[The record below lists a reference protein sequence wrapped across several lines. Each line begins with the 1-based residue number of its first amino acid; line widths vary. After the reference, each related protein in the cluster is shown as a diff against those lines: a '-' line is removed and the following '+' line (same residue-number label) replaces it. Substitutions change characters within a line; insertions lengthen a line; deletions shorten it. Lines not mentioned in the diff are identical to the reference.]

1 MFAILIYQ
9 DVLMEKML
17 KIADSSSNSN
27 RRRPKTFLALILALL
42 ATISMGENSSA
53 KQALFDPVKKIVVL
67 DPGHGGNDKGSRGAA
82 GTLEKAMTL
91 TMARRLAAMLE
102 DEYRVVLTRTD
113 DYQLDIAERASAA
126 NHLDA
131 DLFISLHTGAGFT
144 PRPSGITIF
153 YYSPLTDSEE
163 PMAGN
168 LPRATIDKT
177 APIPWNRIQ
186 ESYLK
191 ASRTLAEI
199 MQGTVS
205 RAVRQSKCDLQGAA
219 ILLLESVA
227 MPAILIEA
235 GYLTNPT
242 DEKALQ
248 NPDHLE
254 ALAKGIAKGIKDFSA
269 AKK

>member
-1 MFAILIYQ
+1 
-9 DVLMEKML
+9 MEKML
-17 KIADSSSNSN
+17 KIANSSANSNS
-27 RRRPKTFLALILALL
+27 RRPQTLLVLILAML
-42 ATISMGENSSA
+42 ATIAMSENSSA

-82 GTLEKAMTL
+82 ATLEKEVTL
-91 TMARRLAAMLE
+91 TVARRLAAMLE

-126 NHLDA
+126 NHLKA

-144 PRPSGITIF
+144 SRPSGITIF

-163 PMAGN
+163 SMTGK
-168 LPRATIDKT
+168 LPSAKIDQT

-191 ASRTLAEI
+191 ASRTLAKI
-199 MQGTVS
+199 MQGNIS
-205 RAVRQSKCDLQGAA
+205 RFVRQSNCDLQGAT

-227 MPAILIEA
+227 MPAILIEV

-248 NPDHLE
+248 EPDHLE
-254 ALAKGIAKGIKDFSA
+254 ALAKGIATGIKDFSA